1 MQSNSGVS
9 VYWEKQGTDRLCAVH
24 CINSLLQGPFYNEL
38 SLAEIARELDSQEKE
53 LLMGQGTESKDFLNY
68 LAEGSNNVADDGNYN
83 IQVISESLKRVG
95 DLRCISI
102 DSADVKNQDLSAE
115 TGFICNSS
123 AHWLT
128 IRKIN
133 GKWYNL
139 NSTNREGPEMIS
151 DFYLSAFLNSVREN
165 GYIIFVVQGDY
176 PQYDRSF
183 FGETLPHQRWFTESQ
198 CDEMNK
204 RNLKRK
210 NYKLNI
216 GGTDERDLE
225 EAIQNSIKEAGG
237 KGYQN
242 DDDNNDDEA
251 YERAIQESMKDNDRM
266 EEEEEEEE
274 NKFKAFQGT
283 GVSLASNIHNND
295 LESYFEKWISAEDP
309 ELAFA
314 MKLSIADQFA
324 NKPQHNDDTL
334 SLNIRLFTGA
344 VENWVFNKNSVV
356 EELYD
361 FVKVKLPEDQ
371 LSVKFRI
378 STSYP
383 KKHLINLGDT
393 LGALGIEDQDTLV
406 TEKL

>member
-95 DLRCISI
+95 DLKCISI
-102 DSADVKNQDLSAE
+102 DSADVKNKDLSAE

-165 GYIIFVVQGDY
+165 GYIIFVVQGEY

-183 FGETLPHQRWFTESQ
+183 FGETLAHQRWFTENQ
-198 CDEMNK
+198 CEEMNK
-204 RNLKRK
+204 INLKRK

-225 EAIQNSIKEAGG
+225 EALQNSLKEAGG

-242 DDDNNDDEA
+242 NDNDDDDA

-266 EEEEEEEE
+266 EEEEEDE

-283 GVSLASNIHNND
+283 GVSLASNIHHND

-324 NKPQHNDDTL
+324 NKPQHNDDSL
-334 SLNIRLFTGA
+334 SLNIRLFTGT
-344 VENWVFNKNSVV
+344 VENWVFNKNSIV

-383 KKHLINLGDT
+383 KKHLINFGDT